1 MAFYIPLE
9 LIYIHKQNRH
19 DISAMLR
26 SYHEMRFSPLAFIWK
41 NAYVHASK
49 MRMEVPKWQSCLRSY
64 IKRNSISLIAING
77 LEWNL
82 ISKISSTVYLFENY
96 KSGKNLLRYSSTT
109 TKYALLYPERLSKF
123 VWYYILIFLIIF
135 L

>member
-1 MAFYIPLE
+1 MVYIILQICRLRMLLVIITFHPLSIITH
-9 LIYIHKQNRH
+9 IYIHKQNH
-19 DISAMLR
+19 SNVSAMLR
-26 SYHEMRFSPLAFIWK
+26 SYHEMRFSPLAFNWK

-109 TKYALLYPERLSKF
+109 TKYALF
-123 VWYYILIFLIIF
+123 
-135 L
+135 

>member
-1 MAFYIPLE
+1 MAFYIPLQ

-77 LEWNL
+77 LESKL
-82 ISKISSTVYLFENY
+82 ISNILSTVYLFENY
-96 KSGKNLLRYSSTT
+96 KPGEPT
-109 TKYALLYPERLSKF
+109 
-123 VWYYILIFLIIF
+123 
-135 L
+135 

>member
-1 MAFYIPLE
+1 MVPRRLRMLLVIITFYSPLY
-9 LIYIHKQNRH
+9 LIYIHKQNH
-19 DISAMLR
+19 SNVSAMLR
-26 SYHEMRFSPLAFIWK
+26 SYHEMRFSPLAFNWK

-109 TKYALLYPERLSKF
+109 TKYALF
-123 VWYYILIFLIIF
+123 
-135 L
+135 

>member
-1 MAFYIPLE
+1 MAFYIPLQ

-64 IKRNSISLIAING
+64 IKGNSISLIAING
-77 LEWNL
+77 LESKL
-82 ISKISSTVYLFENY
+82 ISNILSTVYLFENY
-96 KSGKNLLRYSSTT
+96 KSGEPLGRLFEFVFILNSNIFNNFFVKKRSSCI
-109 TKYALLYPERLSKF
+109 
-123 VWYYILIFLIIF
+123 ILGIMS
-135 L
+135 